1 MSLKNLNVSKKT
13 HKFLLDKLKDSR
25 TLQIYKKFESNLPVK
40 DNFIIAVSGGPD
52 SLALSFLAKIYSIKK
67 SIDIKYFIVD
77 HKLRKNSTLEA
88 KSVQKKLKN
97 FSIKLN
103 ILTWKG
109 AKPKKNIQSIAR
121 EKRYKL
127 LTDVA
132 KKYKM
137 QNILLGHHLDDL
149 FENFFIR
156 ILRGSGLKGLIS
168 LDKET
173 YKNQVNLIRPLIK
186 MDKNELIYLSNYIF
200 GTYVKDPSNEDD
212 KFKRVKIRN
221 FIEKLSLE
229 GFDRKKFFLTI
240 KNLKFANESIEFY
253 IKKNFD
259 ENVTILSQKNIIILK
274 GGNQRSISSKI
285 ALNYL
290 KKFKPKNILIH
301 DAARPDF
308 SLKLLNKIIQNLK
321 TNKNYFLTLNP
332 IEEVEDSKIIK
343 QEKFTHPY
351 FNNENVSLQKDL
363 HLLQGKKRTWFCGS
377 YFGYGFHEDGLRSSI
392 DLVKKFST

>member
-40 DNFIIAVSGGPD
+40 KNFVVAVSGGPD

-109 AKPKKNIQSIAR
+109 VKPKKNIQSIAR

-127 LTDVA
+127 LTDAA
-132 KKYKM
+132 KKYKI

-156 ILRGSGLKGLIS
+156 ILRGSGLQGLVS
-168 LDKET
+168 LGSEVQ
-173 YKNQVNLIRPLIK
+173 KNNINLIRPLINIEK
-186 MDKNELIYLSNYIF
+186 DDLVYISKF
-200 GTYVKDPSNEDD
+200 VFKSYIEDPSNEDD
-212 KFKRVKIRN
+212 KFKRVKVRN
-221 FIEKLSLE
+221 LLKELSLE
-229 GFDRKKFFLTI
+229 GLDKNKFFLTI
-240 KNLKFANESIEFY
+240 KNLKFANENIKFY
-253 IKKNFD
+253 TKKNL
-259 ENVTILSQKNIIILK
+259 EKNVTIFQKKNAILK
-274 GGNQRSISSKI
+274 ENFFSQSEEVIFRSFGEII
-285 ALNYL
+285 
-290 KKFKPKNILIH
+290 
-301 DAARPDF
+301 
-308 SLKLLNKIIQNLK
+308 KII
-321 TNKNYFLTLNP
+321 
-332 IEEVEDSKIIK
+332 
-343 QEKFTHPY
+343 
-351 FNNENVSLQKDL
+351 
-363 HLLQGKKRTWFCGS
+363 GKKYYTVRGKKI
-377 YFGYGFHEDGLRSSI
+377 DKII
-392 DLVKKFST
+392 DLVKSKSSFKVTLGGCLIKKVNRTVILSKE